1 MIEVNMGA
9 LGPSGRNTKYSYNQ
23 LSYYGLFGAK
33 SLQIEESNYNSLRR
47 EIDKL
52 LKNEDDN
59 SATIYAGKLALEYGV
74 AGLLEYI
81 DICTKLMHKDSAKG
95 EMVEQE
101 VMQLLGLLCFCKKML
116 LEKTEQKAIDSME
129 LIESVVDYQAS
140 SYWDNNESKLL
151 ELIETNQDYV
161 KTEANDIADSLVAEC
176 MPERIMRGY

>member
-1 MIEVNMGA
+1 MNI
-9 LGPSGRNTKYSYNQ
+9 LGPSGKNIKYSYN
-23 LSYYGLFGAK
+23 LVSYYGLFGVK
-33 SLQIEESNYNSLRR
+33 SLQIEESDFNPLRR

-81 DICTKLMHKDSAKG
+81 DICTKLTHKDSAKG
-95 EMVEQE
+95 EMVNQE
-101 VMQLLGLLCFCKKML
+101 VMQLLGLNYFCKKML
-116 LEKTEQKAIDSME
+116 LEQKEQKAIDSME
-129 LIESVVDYQAS
+129 LIESVVDYQSS

-176 MPERIMRGY
+176 IPKTSMSNY